1 MHSSALADVANW
13 NEAIDLTQYLSLDLL
28 LDKCVHS
35 GICVTN
41 LKLGQ
46 NFSMAYMPSV
56 ASKSDSDL
64 FWSVE
69 DPNAGLS

>member
-56 ASKSDSDL
+56 
-64 FWSVE
+64 E
-69 DPNAGLS
+69 